1 VTIWQYK
8 LGEIMSTTV
17 EISRDAL
24 FRLKKIRDIIN
35 EEHKVHIRMID
46 LMEHI
51 TLRNPED
58 MANMVIESI
67 NNINNKKS

>member
-1 VTIWQYK
+1 
-8 LGEIMSTTV
+8 MSTTV